1 MSLNRTKNTNIS
13 FVSSVAQPIFGVS
26 LGLAVVRSHCH
37 DNVNLPLIVR
47 ECIDYLQEHGL
58 RNEHIYKVDV
68 VKTKLQQLKT
78 QYNNREPIADN
89 DFDIST
95 ACSLLKLFIQ
105 YESSPLFFCGHL
117 IYIPNVTNL
126 INSFHPYIR
135 IFSELPEP
143 LLTTDL
149 LPRFE
154 EIATG
159 TVASQTA
166 QLHEF
171 SILINQLP
179 SCNRTLLT
187 WLLLHFDSILRN
199 EKTNKMN
206 IQTLAMLLGPT
217 LQMSHRL
224 LVTMLS
230 HASVLFPDTVLS
242 K

>member
-1 MSLNRTKNTNIS
+1 MVINIV
-13 FVSSVAQPIFGVS
+13 F
-26 LGLAVVRSHCH
+26 
-37 DNVNLPLIVR
+37 
-47 ECIDYLQEHGL
+47 Y
-58 RNEHIYKVDV
+58 
-68 VKTKLQQLKT
+68 
-78 QYNNREPIADN
+78 
-89 DFDIST
+89 
-95 ACSLLKLFIQ
+95 LFI
-105 YESSPLFFCGHL
+105 YS
-117 IYIPNVTNL
+117 
-126 INSFHPYIR
+126 
-135 IFSELPEP
+135 SELPEP

-166 QLHEF
+166 QIQELN
-171 SILINQLP
+171 SLISQLP
-179 SCNRTLLT
+179 SCNRTLLM
-187 WLLLHFDSILRN
+187 WLLLHFDAVIKN

-230 HASVLFPDTVLS
+230 HCSVLFPGVVLT

>member
-1 MSLNRTKNTNIS
+1 MQLTEIIHT
-13 FVSSVAQPIFGVS
+13 VSIYFYFFFAFSVF
-26 LGLAVVRSHCH
+26 
-37 DNVNLPLIVR
+37 
-47 ECIDYLQEHGL
+47 ID
-58 RNEHIYKVDV
+58 
-68 VKTKLQQLKT
+68 
-78 QYNNREPIADN
+78 
-89 DFDIST
+89 S
-95 ACSLLKLFIQ
+95 
-105 YESSPLFFCGHL
+105 
-117 IYIPNVTNL
+117 L
-126 INSFHPYIR
+126 INSIT
-135 IFSELPEP
+135 ICSELPEP

-166 QLHEF
+166 QIQDF
-171 SILINQLP
+171 TTLIGQLP

-187 WLLLHFDSILRN
+187 WLLLHFDSILKN

-230 HASVLFPDTVLS
+230 HSSVLFPDVVLT